1 MCPSGFGARGCR
13 RPRGKPRVLIQ
24 MEEAAAWRGAMFSH
38 AQKEN
43 PATKDVAALEKRIE
57 DLQAQEA
64 ALAEKL

>member
-1 MCPSGFGARGCR
+1 
-13 RPRGKPRVLIQ
+13 
-24 MEEAAAWRGAMFSH
+24 MFSH

>member
-1 MCPSGFGARGCR
+1 
-13 RPRGKPRVLIQ
+13 

-38 AQKEN
+38 AQKEK